1 MLKYLKRYKK
11 EYPLAEVPL
20 FKTPNIAK
28 LIEHFFNWLTN
39 KKYLA
44 YKIKIN
50 DNFSFEQQWSHICYL
65 TYPIYSLNFTFII
78 LHPDEHIWLSG
89 SLFYK
94 GIYNIKIMSMSVC
107 AMTGQPLRLPVVS
120 TKTGHLY

>member
-50 DNFSFEQQWSHICYL
+50 DNFSF
-65 TYPIYSLNFTFII
+65 
-78 LHPDEHIWLSG
+78 
-89 SLFYK
+89 
-94 GIYNIKIMSMSVC
+94 
-107 AMTGQPLRLPVVS
+107 
-120 TKTGHLY
+120 

>member
-11 EYPLAEVPL
+11 EYPLAEVLL

-50 DNFSFEQQWSHICYL
+50 DNFSFEQQ
-65 TYPIYSLNFTFII
+65 
-78 LHPDEHIWLSG
+78 
-89 SLFYK
+89 
-94 GIYNIKIMSMSVC
+94 
-107 AMTGQPLRLPVVS
+107 
-120 TKTGHLY
+120 